1 MSKKLKISSQMT
13 PVIECVQKDLILP
26 SHASEDNG
34 NKYPSSSRR
43 FVSSYSFTTNTA
55 SIMVMNATTI
65 EEQLASLTRVIKGFR
80 EHVQNQ
86 DAQISRLINKTDN
99 VDMSHIMGNKL
110 RLMMKQRYPQN
121 QLYPKKDKFAKEF
134 LVSSNGLVHLDVNDY
149 QLPKFHQFD
158 GKGSPKQQEV
168 HLMETCNN
176 VGTYDNHLVKQFVR
190 SLKGSAFDWYTDLE
204 AASID
209 GWEQLEQEFLNHF
222 YSTWRAVNMI
232 EL

>member
-110 RLMMKQRYPQN
+110 RLMMKQ
-121 QLYPKKDKFAKEF
+121 
-134 LVSSNGLVHLDVNDY
+134 
-149 QLPKFHQFD
+149 
-158 GKGSPKQQEV
+158 SPKQQEV